1 MKIELFV
8 AGFLSLC
15 MSGYAQQSTNDLCGT
30 YQDALGEMVLTKLV
44 LNEDSTF
51 ELTEADPIFPYTHQ
65 QYTTTGRWSHDGKSV
80 RLNQDLEPREVRVE
94 VIERIVDTQDSITV
108 IIHYFLEEYE
118 QEELVSSHPFE
129 FERLTLQL
137 NNKRKA
143 FNIYHEAKSRMC
155 LFSPRSKNPLILD
168 STNMAKILREEL
180 SSISIFSY
188 GFDEPAVIQ
197 IENKETNFLEIH
209 ITQAIDRERMPRNKE
224 VIIGKKRAFYYE
236 RNGRIIT
243 SGLVDPLEKRN

>member
-15 MSGYAQQSTNDLCGT
+15 MSGYAQQSTSDLCGT
-30 YQDALGEMVLTKLV
+30 YQDALGDMVITELV

-51 ELTEADPIFPYTHQ
+51 RLTETDPIFPYTHQ
-65 QYTTTGRWSHDGKSV
+65 TFTSTGRWTYDGQSV
-80 RLNQDLEPREVRVE
+80 KLNQDLKPRKVRIE
-94 VIERIVDTQDSITV
+94 VIERILDSQDSIT
-108 IIHYFLEEYE
+108 INIHYTLEEYE
-118 QEELVSSHPFE
+118 REELVSSYPFE

-143 FNIYHEAKSRMC
+143 FNFYSESKRRMC
-155 LFSPRSKNPLILD
+155 LLSPRVNNPLILD
-168 STNMAKILREEL
+168 STNMAKIPREEL
-180 SSISIFSY
+180 SSVSIFSY
-188 GFDEPAVIQ
+188 GFDEPVMIQ
-197 IENKETNFLEIH
+197 IEDKEANFLEIH